1 MHVSGSPLKF
11 CPGILSMLSAYCVH
25 ACEIAWFSMFSIL
38 LFFRLV
44 ISVLLST
51 EDGIHELDVSE
62 LLY

>member
-1 MHVSGSPLKF
+1 
-11 CPGILSMLSAYCVH
+11 MLSAYCVH